1 MVIANLILKGG
12 IHLHLSRF
20 KYIPLIGTIGN
31 YKKEYISKDLIAALT
46 VAVVVIPQS
55 MAYALIAGVN
65 PVYGL
70 YTAIVSTIFAS
81 AFGSSKHLI
90 AGPTNAIALLVA
102 GSMSPYMAQENAYQ
116 LLFLMTFIVGALQI
130 FFGVIK
136 MGKVIN
142 FVSHSVIIGFTAG
155 AGVLIA
161 LGQLST
167 LLSISIKNS
176 SHMSTITKFYYVI
189 THLSETNLYAL
200 GLGVMTMAI
209 ILICKR
215 INKSLPGALI
225 GIIIPVIFIVIFAL
239 DQKGVKLTGAIPSTL
254 PPFVM
259 VQFSLA
265 GIQAMFGGA
274 IAIAIIGLVEAI
286 SIAKSIGTTSRQKID
301 ANQEFIGQGI
311 GNLVGSFFQNFAGSG
326 SFTRSAINYHSGAA
340 TRIAG
345 ILSGVLVALVLV
357 FLGGFAKYIPNP
369 CLAGV
374 IMVISYN
381 MIDKKEIAH
390 IVKAGKFKS
399 DSLAMWAT
407 CLATIFMPHL
417 DFAIYTGIAISIM
430 LYLKDTNKVPVRIL
444 IPSQGKDTQII
455 EKKIESVKGKVDI
468 LIIELEGN
476 LYFGSAEDL
485 ETKLDGLVDKAKVFI
500 LRMKYVTSVDLT
512 SLNAL
517 KIFFRSV
524 KDAGGI
530 VIISGV
536 KSELNSLLEN
546 SNVTSDIGEENIF
559 MTENEIFASSTNA
572 LEKARSA
579 INCDLTD
586 SGQKSASCTLLESVT
601 NFNGSTGGTN
611 KTTASL

>member
-1 MVIANLILKGG
+1 M
-12 IHLHLSRF
+12 RF
-20 KYIPLIGTIGN
+20 KYLPLIGTIRN
-31 YKKEYISKDLIAALT
+31 YKKEYFSKDLIAALT
-46 VAVVVIPQS
+46 VTVLVIPQA
-55 MAYALIAGVN
+55 MAYALIAGVD

-70 YTAIVSTIFAS
+70 YTAIVSTIFGS

-102 GSMSPYMAQENAYQ
+102 GSMSPYMAQDNAYQ
-116 LLFLMTFIVGALQI
+116 LLFLMTFMVGALQI
-130 FFGVIK
+130 LFGVIK
-136 MGKVIN
+136 LGKVIN

-167 LLSISIKNS
+167 LLSISIKDS
-176 SHMSTITKFYYVI
+176 SHMSTMTKFYYVL
-189 THLSETNLYAL
+189 THLGQTNLYAL
-200 GLGVMTMAI
+200 GLGIMTMAI

-215 INKSLPGALI
+215 INNSLPGALI
-225 GIIIPVIFIVIFAL
+225 GIIIPVIFIVIFDL
-239 DQKGVKLTGAIPSTL
+239 DQKGVKLTGAIPSSL

-265 GIQAMFGGA
+265 GIQSMFGGA

-286 SIAKSIGTTSRQKID
+286 SIAKSIASTSHQKID

-311 GNLVGSFFQNFAGSG
+311 ANAAGSFFQCFAGSG

-357 FLGGFAKYIPNP
+357 FFAPYAKYIPNP

-381 MIDKKEIAH
+381 MINKKEINH
-390 IVKAGKFKS
+390 IVKVGKFKS
-399 DSLAMWAT
+399 DSLAMWST
-407 CLATIFMPHL
+407 CLATIFMSHL
-417 DFAIYTGIAISIM
+417 DFAIYTGIAISIV

-444 IPSQGKDTQII
+444 IPSQGENFQII
-455 EKKIESVKGKVDI
+455 EMKIESVHEKVDI

-485 ETKLDGLVDKAKVFI
+485 EAKLDGLVDKAKAFI

-517 KIFFRSV
+517 KIFIRTV
-524 KDAGGI
+524 REAGGI
-530 VIISGV
+530 LIISGV
-536 KSELNSLLEN
+536 KSELNSLLKN
-546 SNVTSDIGEENIF
+546 SNVTSYIGEDNIF
-559 MTENEIFASSTNA
+559 MSENEIFASSTNA
-572 LEKARSA
+572 LEKARAA
-579 INCDLTD
+579 ISCDLD
-586 SGQKSASCTLLESVT
+586 DNGQKSASCTLLESDT
-601 NFNGSTGGTN
+601 NFNGSTSGTN
-611 KTTASL
+611 KRP